1 LHKNQDAGA
10 IDKIVQTLS
19 GQTLNSIS
27 FDDAATKTYFFHKVT
42 SVLGAK
48 TIYLDFDM
56 LYSGYVASGIL
67 QQSGDIEIL
76 RPSGEQIREIVAT
89 ILEKVSIQKHLV
101 IIDSLNGLY
110 AMLDQKD
117 SGRFINSIIML
128 MVSIG
133 SKTDSIILVGSI
145 SKFREEQ
152 GWVLSALGRR
162 IIEIERMN
170 RISIKR
176 RNSYFELTSYD
187 QNNNIHS
194 SFQFDLDAI

>member
-1 LHKNQDAGA
+1 MHKNQDTNA
-10 IDKIVQTLS
+10 IDKIIRTIS
-19 GQTLNSIS
+19 EQTLNSLS
-27 FDDAATKTYFFHKVT
+27 FDDAATKTYFFHKIT
-42 SVLGAK
+42 SILGVK

-56 LYSGYVASGIL
+56 LYSGYVASGML

-76 RPSGEQIREIVAT
+76 RPSSEHIREIMVT
-89 ILEKVSIQKHLV
+89 ILEKISIQKHLV

-133 SKTDSIILVGSI
+133 NKTDSIILVGSI

-162 IIEIERMN
+162 IIEIEKMS

-176 RNSYFELTSYD
+176 RNSYFELTLYD
-187 QNNNIHS
+187 QNNNAHL

>member
-1 LHKNQDAGA
+1 MHKNQDLGA
-10 IDKIVQTLS
+10 IDKIIQTIS
-19 GQTLNSIS
+19 EQTLNSIS

-42 SVLGAK
+42 SILGAK

-56 LYSGYVASGIL
+56 LYSGYIASGIL
-67 QQSGDIEIL
+67 QQSGEMEIL

-89 ILEKVSIQKHLV
+89 VLEKISTQKHLV

-110 AMLDQKD
+110 AMLDQRD

-133 SKTDSIILVGSI
+133 SKTNSIVLVGSI
-145 SKFREEQ
+145 SRFREEQ

-162 IIEIERMN
+162 IIEIEKMN
-170 RISIKR
+170 RISIKKI
-176 RNSYFELTSYD
+176 NAYFELTSYD
-187 QNNNIHS
+187 QNNNIRS